1 MKVDNELAFSEDIR
15 TSTAKANSVIG
26 STTTQRNRSIGESP
40 RRSLM
45 IPYELQ
51 KLADYNERLRAV
63 ELTTLGVIRDRVDLI
78 DANLQA

>member
-63 ELTTLGVIRDRVDLI
+63 ELTTLRVIRDRVDLI
-78 DANLQA
+78 DTNLQA